1 MAAALCPGTVAQS
14 RRCRSCV
21 EHAVWLSSGSGIKS
35 RLSECGI
42 WRARTQFPGAVVCAQ
57 SRAHVALPPRSLSR
71 AFGTVGASL
80 KAVACR
86 LALFQ
91 RFPFYQQEVCS
102 LGVDW
107 LLPSSVSCRLTKR
120 CSYFKYGA
128 MTSIAIIIAC
138 IKALEIRHGSC
149 I

>member
-1 MAAALCPGTVAQS
+1 MAVPRCTDTVAQS
-14 RRCRSCV
+14 PRCRSCL
-21 EHAVWLSSGSGIKS
+21 EHAVWLSSGAGTKS

-42 WRARTQFPGAVVCAQ
+42 WRPRTQFPRAGGAQ
-57 SRAHVALPPRSLSR
+57 SRAHTSPPPCSLSP
-71 AFGTVGASL
+71 AFGTAGASL

-86 LALFQ
+86 PTLFQ
-91 RFPFYQQEVCS
+91 RFTFYQQEVSS
-102 LGVDW
+102 LRVDW